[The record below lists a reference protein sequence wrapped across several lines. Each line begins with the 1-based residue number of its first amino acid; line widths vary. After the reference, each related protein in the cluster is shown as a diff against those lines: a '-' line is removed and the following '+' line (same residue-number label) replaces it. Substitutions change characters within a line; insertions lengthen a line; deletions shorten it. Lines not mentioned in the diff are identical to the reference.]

1 MVRRTIHKTPI
12 TAIRCHVKN
21 LIKRVLKMKAILLFL
36 GVLVNVSILN
46 GQDHPE
52 PPEGMVYVPAGD
64 FIMGSKYGDPDE
76 RPKQIATTQA
86 FFIDKYEVSYA
97 EYAKFDPDFKI
108 PEGKEQRAVVVTW
121 SQANAYAQWSGKRLP
136 TEKEWEKAA
145 RGTDGR
151 IFPWGD
157 TYNNTYVVWDRSLT
171 RGGSIARPESP
182 YGCFDMAGSVWEWT
196 ADWYKP
202 YPGNDVPMEQYGEQY
217 KVMRGGSNFNNHS
230 FIRTSHRY
238 YVLPE
243 DIRAYPVG
251 IRCVKDVE

>member
-1 MVRRTIHKTPI
+1 MVRNRTY
-12 TAIRCHVKN
+12 
-21 LIKRVLKMKAILLFL
+21 LIKAIL
-36 GVLVNVSILN
+36 VLLTAILAFN
-46 GQDHPE
+46 FAKGQDHPT
-52 PPEGMVYVPAGD
+52 PPDGMVYVPAGE

-76 RPKQIATTQA
+76 KPMQIATTKA

-97 EYAKFDPDFKI
+97 EYAKFDPDFVI
-108 PEGKEQRAVVVTW
+108 PEGKENRAVVVTW
-121 SQANAYAQWSGKRLP
+121 SQANAYAKWVGKRLP

-145 RGTDGR
+145 RGSDGR
-151 IFPWGD
+151 TFPWGE
-157 TYNNTYVVWDRSLT
+157 TYDNTYVVWDRSST
-171 RGGSIARPESP
+171 RGGSIAMPESP
-182 YGCFDMAGSVWEWT
+182 YGCYDMAGSVWEWT

-202 YPGNDVPMEQYGEQY
+202 YPGNETPMEQYGENY

-243 DIRAYPVG
+243 KIAAYPVG